1 MGEGSWTLQNIS
13 SSLYL
18 GSGVGTPREAPDV
31 CGWFPA
37 ASCERTWGW
46 GETCRSGPLSD
57 KLPPLSPQVWK
68 ACSAWGWERDLP
80 LGPPHPPPLSST
92 LCQQPENL
100 PSQIWILLSIL
111 VGSQFSLAG
120 DCSATLLPPASPL
133 PRQLHLLWA
142 DSLVQP
148 QGSLLPPPHCSSS
161 LCE

>member
-37 ASCERTWGW
+37 ASCKRTWGW

-68 ACSAWGWERDLP
+68 AGR
-80 LGPPHPPPLSST
+80 LGLG
-92 LCQQPENL
+92 LGE
-100 PSQIWILLSIL
+100 
-111 VGSQFSLAG
+111 G
-120 DCSATLLPPASPL
+120 PAL
-133 PRQLHLLWA
+133 
-142 DSLVQP
+142 
-148 QGSLLPPPHCSSS
+148 GSSS
-161 LCE
+161 PSSSYLYTLPAA